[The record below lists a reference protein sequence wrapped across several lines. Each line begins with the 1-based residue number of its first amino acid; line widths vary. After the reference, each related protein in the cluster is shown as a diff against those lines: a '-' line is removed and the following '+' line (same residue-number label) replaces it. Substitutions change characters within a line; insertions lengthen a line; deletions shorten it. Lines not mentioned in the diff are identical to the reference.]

1 MESMCV
7 IIDVGDHYQYI
18 QKVCARGLRG
28 SDRNRIE
35 ADRWAALG
43 ISLAAYITKYK

>member
-35 ADRWAALG
+35 ADHWAALG